1 MKSPNSNTSLST
13 DQSKLSQQNV
23 LERVADRST
32 KKTFFKKKTWFQ
44 FMFGKKVIDYKNP
57 EMLSKFTS
65 ENGRILQNI
74 IIEKQTNH
82 SEKKNKQTYVQYVFF
97 KG

>member
-1 MKSPNSNTSLST
+1 
-13 DQSKLSQQNV
+13 
-23 LERVADRST
+23 
-32 KKTFFKKKTWFQ
+32 
-44 FMFGKKVIDYKNP
+44 MFGKKVIDYKNP

-82 SEKKNKQTYVQYVFF
+82 SEKKTNKHMFNMFF
-97 KG
+97 LKVD